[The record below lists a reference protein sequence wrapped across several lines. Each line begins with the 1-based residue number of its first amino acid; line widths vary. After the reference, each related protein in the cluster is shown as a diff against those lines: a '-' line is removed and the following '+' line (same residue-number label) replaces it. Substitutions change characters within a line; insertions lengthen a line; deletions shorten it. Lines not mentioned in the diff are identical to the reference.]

1 MDENEWLTRQFEEH
15 RSRLHA
21 LAYRM
26 LGSHAEA
33 DDAVQDTW
41 LRLSRA
47 GDDQIDNIGGWLT
60 TVVTRECLH
69 LLRSRRIRREDLIGA
84 QLPEPIIAA
93 DAGPDPAQEI
103 LLADSIGMA
112 LLLVLDRLPP
122 AERVAFVL
130 HDAFQLPFDEIARL
144 TDRQP
149 AAARQLA
156 SRARRRVRDAGLAAA
171 TTDVAS
177 QRKVV
182 DAFFVAA
189 RAGDFDALIKLLD
202 PNIVLRADFGPGRP
216 QAEYRGTAQV
226 SRFARA
232 PRGAELHPVLVN
244 GRVGRLVTIDG
255 QPFSIL
261 VFTVADDKIVEI
273 DAVLRGDSRGR
284 GPGSW
289 VRRPVWP
296 ARYRPDH

>member
-1 MDENEWLTRQFEEH
+1 MNENEWLAGQFEEH
-15 RSRLHA
+15 RPRLRA

-47 GDDQIDNIGGWLT
+47 DDDQIDNLGGWLT

-69 LLRSRRIRREDLIGA
+69 LLRSRRSRREDLIGT
-84 QLPEPIIAA
+84 QLSDPIITA
-93 DAGPDPAQEI
+93 DEGLDPEQEA
-103 LLADSIGMA
+103 LIGESVGLA

-144 TDRQP
+144 TERQP

-171 TTDVAS
+171 ATDVAS
-177 QRKVV
+177 HRKVV
-182 DAFFVAA
+182 DAFFAAA
-189 RAGDFDALIKLLD
+189 RAGDFDALVKLLD
-202 PNIVLRADFGPGRP
+202 PDIVLRADFGPALP
-216 QAEYRGTAQV
+216 QAEYRGAAQV

-232 PRGAELHPVLVN
+232 PRVAALHPVLVN

-255 QPFSIL
+255 RPVAML
-261 VFTVADDKIVEI
+261 VFTIADDRVIEI
-273 DAVLRGDSRGR
+273 DAVRWGESRG
-284 GPGSW
+284 
-289 VRRPVWP
+289 
-296 ARYRPDH
+296 

>member
-1 MDENEWLTRQFEEH
+1 MAEKEWLTGQFEEH
-15 RSRLHA
+15 RARLHS

-47 GDDQIDNIGGWLT
+47 GVDQIENMGGWLT

-69 LLRSRRIRREDLIGA
+69 LLRSRRNRREDFFGA
-84 QLPEPIIAA
+84 QLPEPIITA
-93 DAGPDPAQEI
+93 DEGLDPEQEV
-103 LLADSIGMA
+103 LLADSVAMA

-130 HDAFQLPFDEIARL
+130 HDAFALPFDEIARL

-149 AAARQLA
+149 AAVRQLA

-171 TTDVAS
+171 ETDVAG
-177 QRKVV
+177 QREVV
-182 DAFFVAA
+182 DAFFAA
-189 RAGDFDALIKLLD
+189 SRAGDFEALIKLLD
-202 PNIVLRADFGPGRP
+202 PGVVLRADFGSGLP
-216 QAEYRGTAQV
+216 QAEYRGTANV

-244 GRVGRLVTIDG
+244 GRVGRVVTIDG

-261 VFTVADDKIVEI
+261 VFTVAHGRIVEI
-273 DAVLRGDSRGR
+273 DAVRWGHSR
-284 GPGSW
+284 
-289 VRRPVWP
+289 
-296 ARYRPDH
+296 A

>member
-1 MDENEWLTRQFEEH
+1 MNENEWLARQFEEH
-15 RSRLHA
+15 RPRLRA

-47 GDDQIDNIGGWLT
+47 GDDQIDNLGGWLT

-69 LLRSRRIRREDLIGA
+69 LLRSRRSRREDMIGA
-84 QLPEPIIAA
+84 ALADPIITA
-93 DAGPDPAQEI
+93 DESLDPEHEA
-103 LLADSIGMA
+103 LLADSVGLA

-130 HDAFQLPFDEIARL
+130 HDAFQVPFDEIARL
-144 TDRQP
+144 TDRRP

-171 TTDVAS
+171 ATDVAS

-182 DAFFVAA
+182 DAFFAAA
-189 RAGDFDALIKLLD
+189 RAGDLDALVKVLD
-202 PNIVLRADFGPGRP
+202 PDIVLRADFGPGKP
-216 QAEYRGTAQV
+216 AAEYRGAAQV

-244 GRVGRLVTIDG
+244 GRVGKLVTIDG
-255 QPFSIL
+255 RPFSIL
-261 VFTVADDKIVEI
+261 VFTVADDRVVEI
-273 DAVLRGDSRGR
+273 DAVRT
-284 GPGSW
+284 GSAAQMP
-289 VRRPVWP
+289 RSGS
-296 ARYRPDH
+296 

>member
-1 MDENEWLTRQFEEH
+1 MNENEWLARQFEEH
-15 RSRLHA
+15 RPRLRA

-26 LGSHAEA
+26 LGSRAEA

-41 LRLSRA
+41 LRLNRA
-47 GDDQIDNIGGWLT
+47 GDDQIDNLGGWLT

-69 LLRSRRIRREDLIGA
+69 LLRSRRSRREDLIGTE
-84 QLPEPIIAA
+84 LPDPIITA
-93 DAGPDPAQEI
+93 DEGLGPEQEA
-103 LLADSIGMA
+103 LLAESVGLA

-144 TDRQP
+144 IDRQP

-171 TTDVAS
+171 ATDVAG

-182 DAFFVAA
+182 DAFFAAA
-189 RAGDFDALIKLLD
+189 RAGDFDALVKLLD
-202 PNIVLRADFGPGRP
+202 PDIVLRADFGPGLL
-216 QAEYRGTAQV
+216 QAEYRGTAEV

-244 GRVGRLVTIDG
+244 GRIGKLVTIDG
-255 QPFSIL
+255 RPFSIL
-261 VFTVADDKIVEI
+261 VFTVADGRVVEI
-273 DAVLRGDSRGR
+273 DAVRTGSAARAARADS
-284 GPGSW
+284 
-289 VRRPVWP
+289 
-296 ARYRPDH
+296 